1 MTCISI
7 SHNQT
12 LSFSFKT
19 SYKIGIMLR
28 GGNIIRDPS
37 LQTQY
42 NIPPIIAQVHSFFTC
57 GGIGGIIGHELFG
70 GSGGGGGE
78 QAMSLAAIAASTIVP
93 LISDGS
99 IKYCSTAASS
109 CSIAAMQ
116 ASEFG
121 PVGEPGAKP

>member
-1 MTCISI
+1 M
-7 SHNQT
+7 
-12 LSFSFKT
+12 
-19 SYKIGIMLR
+19 
-28 GGNIIRDPS
+28 RDPS

-42 NIPPIIAQVHSFFTC
+42 AIPPTIAHVHAFFA
-57 GGIGGIIGHELFG
+57 GGDIGGIIGQGLLG

-78 QAMSLAAIAASTIVP
+78 QAKSLAAIAASTIIP

-109 CSIAAMQ
+109 CSSAAMH

-121 PVGEPGAKP
+121 PVGEPGANPRAS